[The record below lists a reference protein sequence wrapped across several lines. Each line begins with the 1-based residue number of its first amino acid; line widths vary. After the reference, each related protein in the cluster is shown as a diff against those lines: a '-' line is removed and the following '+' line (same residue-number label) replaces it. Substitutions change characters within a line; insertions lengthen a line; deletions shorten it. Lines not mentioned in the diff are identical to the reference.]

1 LLAFLRGA
9 GELVSA
15 PFQRLASVKTICYR
29 TAMAGVFSRTRI
41 RAAVGLIAAYAI
53 ALQTLF
59 AAFAPLPA
67 NAASADFGQVLCFG
81 SGNASTPAG
90 DDQGVPAPV
99 AGKFHC
105 VLCVASAAA
114 AILPEPVVSPVAQ
127 VATQAQFAAATA
139 EIFVAPSAARSGPSR
154 APPLTV

>member
-1 LLAFLRGA
+1 
-9 GELVSA
+9 
-15 PFQRLASVKTICYR
+15 
-29 TAMAGVFSRTRI
+29 MAGVFSRTRI

-81 SGNASTPAG
+81 SGNASAPAG
-90 DDQGVPAPV
+90 DNQGVPAP

-114 AILPEPVVSPVAQ
+114 AILPEPDVSPVARI
-127 VATQAQFAAATA
+127 ATQAQFAPATA
-139 EIFVAPSAARSGPSR
+139 EIFVAPSSARSGPSR